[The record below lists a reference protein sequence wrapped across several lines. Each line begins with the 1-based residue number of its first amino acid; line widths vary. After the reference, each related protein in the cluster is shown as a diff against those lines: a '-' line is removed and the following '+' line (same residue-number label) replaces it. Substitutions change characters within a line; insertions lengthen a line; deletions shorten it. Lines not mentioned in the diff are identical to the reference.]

1 MSDELESGAYAR
13 QAAWHGHGTVVEG
26 AMTTK
31 EAFEESGLDWP
42 GGVEK
47 RPLFT
52 TTAPLDVNAK
62 PESLIVTDG
71 IPADWGAAQNALPEP
86 LWVPDKSAVV
96 RVMDNAI
103 LGVVGPG
110 YQVMQNVD
118 MFGFLDA
125 LTTGE
130 GKPAKW
136 ESAGSLKG
144 GRHVWALL
152 SLADT
157 EIIVGK
163 DDQLLPYLLITNAHD
178 GSASCRVIPTTIR
191 VVCWN
196 TLSAA
201 IAGQFSE
208 LTVSIRHTGDLASK
222 IADAKLMLAKA
233 GEMFGAF
240 EVVANEMNNAL
251 IDKATFES
259 LVATLF
265 PDADEDATDATK
277 GRVESNRLML
287 AAAVVEEVKL
297 LAAPDMTYW
306 TVLQGVTRFVDHK
319 QKVQLRGRDGS
330 EARFDNSFLGRGAAF
345 KELGA
350 KTLIDSL
357 PR

>member
-1 MSDELESGAYAR
+1 MSDEFESGAYAR

-26 AMTTK
+26 AMTTE
-31 EAFEESGLDWP
+31 EAFEESGLNWP

-52 TTAPLDVNAK
+52 TVGPLDANAK
-62 PESLIVTDG
+62 PESLVVDG
-71 IPADWGAAQNALPEP
+71 SLPEP
-86 LWVPDKSAVV
+86 LWVPDKCAVM
-96 RVMDNAI
+96 RVMDSAI
-103 LGVVGPG
+103 LGVVGPN
-110 YQVMQNVD
+110 YQVMQNLD
-118 MFGFLDA
+118 MFGFLDT
-125 LTTGE
+125 LTQGE
-130 GKPAKW
+130 GKTAKW

-152 SLADT
+152 SLTDT
-157 EIIVGK
+157 EIVVGK

-178 GSASCRVIPTTIR
+178 GSAACRVIPTTIR

-208 LTVSIRHTGDLASK
+208 LTVTIRHTGDLASK
-222 IADAKLMLAKA
+222 IADATLMLAKA

-240 EVVANEMNNAL
+240 EIVANAMNEAL

-259 LVATLF
+259 LVETLF

-277 GRVESNRLML
+277 GRVESNRLQL

-306 TVLQGVTRFVDHK
+306 TALQGVTRFVDHK
-319 QKVQLRGRDGS
+319 QKVQLRGREGG
-330 EARFDNSFLGRGAAF
+330 EARFTNSFLGQGAAM

-350 KTLIDSL
+350 KTLIDSM
-357 PR
+357 PV

>member
-1 MSDELESGAYAR
+1 MPDELETGAYAR
-13 QAAWHGHGTVVEG
+13 QAAWHGHGTVVDG

-31 EAFEESGLDWP
+31 EAFKESGLDWP

-52 TTAPLDVNAK
+52 VGHPVDVNA
-62 PESLIVTDG
+62 EAASLIVDGATDHP
-71 IPADWGAAQNALPEP
+71 ILPAP
-86 LWVPDKSAVV
+86 LWVPDKAAVV
-96 RVMDNAI
+96 RVMDDAI
-103 LGVVGPG
+103 LGVVGPN

-125 LTTGE
+125 LTQGE
-130 GKPAKW
+130 GKTAKW

-157 EIIVGK
+157 EIMVGK
-163 DDQLLPYLLITNAHD
+163 NDQLLPYLLITNAHD

-240 EVVANEMNNAL
+240 EVVANAMNDAL

-259 LVATLF
+259 LVKTLF
-265 PDADEDATDATK
+265 PDAEDDATDATK
-277 GRVESNRLML
+277 TRVEANRLQL
-287 AAAVVEEVKL
+287 TAAVVEEVKL
-297 LAAPDMTYW
+297 LAAPDMTFW
-306 TVLQGVTRFVDHK
+306 TALQGVTRFVDHN

-330 EARFDNSFLGRGAAF
+330 EARFENSFLGRGAAF

-350 KTLIDSL
+350 KTLIDSM
-357 PR
+357 PE